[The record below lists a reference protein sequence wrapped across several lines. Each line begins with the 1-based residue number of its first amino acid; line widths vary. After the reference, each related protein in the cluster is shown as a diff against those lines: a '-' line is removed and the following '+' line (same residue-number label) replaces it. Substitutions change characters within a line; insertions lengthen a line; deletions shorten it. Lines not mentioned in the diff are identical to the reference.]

1 MSQLLSVKYDVIWN
15 GNPAKWEQANTLLW
29 ERLAS
34 ANATRVI
41 LEEPKS
47 YMVRDIP
54 EPTSDYEDYEVDDQS
69 YKTSRST
76 TREEKIDDE
85 VSFNHRESNVASST
99 AAATEPLSVP
109 GMKSQK
115 ARNEVSSST
124 SQLVDYKTW
133 LDYQTKRDI
142 YLEKWDQEESR
153 AYKVLTESIG
163 STGKAMISEFKLKVG
178 ESTRGQPAKIWKALV
193 KLNDM
198 HPAYSAAEV
207 LKSIVNCRVLQENY
221 PMFCDTF
228 DRYIVAYETKIK
240 RSLGEDE
247 LLGYFVICLDSS
259 KLPDVVESA
268 YMQFRRQGMPYSLLK
283 VKLLEEDARM
293 RARKPRTNKEIALL
307 TETNVDASPK
317 YNGKGKND
325 RRQGKRRPAE
335 AAESEIV
342 GNNAMSCQIT
352 GNKSEYILCTY
363 CKRNH
368 RGGASNCHVRMRDLI
383 AKDEAEK
390 KTSADAKLSVIQAEI
405 GEVTRKSNLKLDTC
419 ASMHFTGDINKLEDI
434 SVGEPIR
441 VNGFDGNSK
450 VSNIYGNI
458 PDLGRAVYIAGM
470 PSTLISL
477 GSLKDNGFDVSFD
490 DKTSS
495 FQVSKGDVE
504 LRFNKSESNIW
515 TGDFIEAM
523 ECVACNSD
531 VSNTPMVRSTT
542 NEELD
547 RFDKLDIIH
556 RNLHHPSD
564 AVLKRMIRN
573 GKIIGTPCVASDVDK
588 YREKYG
594 LCEGCAK
601 GKMTAKAAHPSLTPR
616 SSKCGDLVH
625 VDLMFVGGFIFI
637 VAVDDYSRKK
647 IVVEV
652 ASKQKADIIH

>member
-1 MSQLLSVKYDVIWN
+1 
-15 GNPAKWEQANTLLW
+15 
-29 ERLAS
+29 
-34 ANATRVI
+34 
-41 LEEPKS
+41 
-47 YMVRDIP
+47 
-54 EPTSDYEDYEVDDQS
+54 
-69 YKTSRST
+69 
-76 TREEKIDDE
+76 
-85 VSFNHRESNVASST
+85 
-99 AAATEPLSVP
+99 
-109 GMKSQK
+109 
-115 ARNEVSSST
+115 
-124 SQLVDYKTW
+124 
-133 LDYQTKRDI
+133 
-142 YLEKWDQEESR
+142 
-153 AYKVLTESIG
+153 
-163 STGKAMISEFKLKVG
+163 
-178 ESTRGQPAKIWKALV
+178 
-193 KLNDM
+193 
-198 HPAYSAAEV
+198 
-207 LKSIVNCRVLQENY
+207 
-221 PMFCDTF
+221 
-228 DRYIVAYETKIK
+228 
-240 RSLGEDE
+240 
-247 LLGYFVICLDSS
+247 
-259 KLPDVVESA
+259 
-268 YMQFRRQGMPYSLLK
+268 
-283 VKLLEEDARM
+283 
-293 RARKPRTNKEIALL
+293 
-307 TETNVDASPK
+307 
-317 YNGKGKND
+317 
-325 RRQGKRRPAE
+325 
-335 AAESEIV
+335 
-342 GNNAMSCQIT
+342 MSCQIT

-495 FQVSKGDVE
+495 FQVSKGDVR

-531 VSNTPMVRSTT
+531 VSNTPRVRSTT

-652 ASKQKADIIH
+652 ASKQKADIIHGIESMTGAFLEHGFGMLEIRHDGEGSLVNSVNDLNVIGVKTSLSTPGDHTRIAEVAIRVLKSKIRATIFGLDFEFPKQLIPYLVHDVVLGVNMTLSEDREETPNEIFHGRKYDANMYGKCKFGDFGYFRSDPKGDEGSLQERSVLCMVVGKGFNGGSSVRVF